1 MDPVSTKALSE
12 LFRHGSRWLVNL
24 RRAKTERKA
33 ASVQALRKVITSSR
47 ETAVYI
53 RQLNDNG
60 NNRDHNTERHLSM
73 LWTELG
79 FDLEDLGIK
88 NLAKRCQI
96 KGKHW
101 SNPDHYDKDFL
112 HKADI
117 SLDRM
122 ERIAIEVLADIN
134 R

>member
-1 MDPVSTKALSE
+1 MDPISTKALGD
-12 LFRHGSRWLVNL
+12 LFKHGSRWLVNL
-24 RRAKTERKA
+24 RRAKTERKTV
-33 ASVQALRKVITSSR
+33 SVRALRKVITASR
-47 ETAVYI
+47 ETAVYV
-53 RQLNDNG
+53 RQLSDNG
-60 NNRDHNTERHLSM
+60 NNRDHSIERHLSM

-79 FDLEDLGIK
+79 FDLEDIGIK

-101 SNPDHYDKDFL
+101 SNPEHYDEEFL
-112 HKADI
+112 QKADI

-122 ERIAIEVLADIN
+122 EKIAREVLTEIH

>member
-12 LFRHGSRWLVNL
+12 LFKHSSRWLVNL
-24 RRAKTERKA
+24 RRAKAVRKA
-33 ASVQALRKVITSSR
+33 ASVKALRKVITSSR

-53 RQLNDNG
+53 RQLKDNG
-60 NNRDHNTERHLSM
+60 NNREHHTERHLSM

-101 SNPDHYDKDFL
+101 SNPDHYDDEFL
-112 HKADI
+112 EKADI

-122 ERIAIEVLADIN
+122 EKIAREVLAEIN

>member
-1 MDPVSTKALSE
+1 VQTHP
-12 LFRHGSRWLVNL
+12 
-24 RRAKTERKA
+24 ERKV
-33 ASVQALRKVITSSR
+33 ASIKAVRKVITSSR
-47 ETAVYI
+47 ETTVYI
-53 RQLNDNG
+53 RQLSDNG
-60 NNRDHNTERHLSM
+60 NNRDHGTERHLSL

-79 FDLEDLGIK
+79 FDLEDLEIK

-101 SNPDHYDKDFL
+101 SNPSHYDEDFL
-112 HKADI
+112 QKADI

-122 ERIAIEVLADIN
+122 ERIAREVLAEIN

>member
-1 MDPVSTKALSE
+1 MDPVSTKALNE
-12 LFRHGSRWLVNL
+12 LFKHSSRWLINL
-24 RRAKTERKA
+24 RRAKRERKA
-33 ASVQALRKVITSSR
+33 ASIQALRKVITSSR

-60 NNRDHNTERHLSM
+60 NNREHDRERHLSM

-101 SNPDHYDKDFL
+101 SNPGHYDKDFL
-112 HKADI
+112 EKADI
-117 SLDRM
+117 NLERM
-122 ERIAIEVLADIN
+122 ERIAREVIAEVN